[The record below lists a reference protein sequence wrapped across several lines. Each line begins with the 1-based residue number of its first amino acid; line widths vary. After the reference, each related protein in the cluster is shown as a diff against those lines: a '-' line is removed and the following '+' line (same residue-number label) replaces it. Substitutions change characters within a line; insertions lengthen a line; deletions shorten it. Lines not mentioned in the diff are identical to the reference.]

1 MANMRDDE
9 LLELQAQ
16 AAELA
21 AAKGADPGVLAS
33 QLAGAQTA
41 QMGKTLTDRYA
52 SMGARWLSDQVPT
65 KLDPVLIDRL
75 SRMGFRSERLDQVR
89 IHRGPKAQQAAG
101 ALSARA
107 FAVGESDIFFGQGEF
122 DPNTRGGLAVLAH
135 ELAHVAPP
143 DAGVG
148 AGGGVAPGLGGG
160 MPSSFQG
167 PVLNERKRGDEDA
180 AGAEAHEK
188 QAREAERRVFAQEDG
203 GGSPAMSAAPSSPA
217 APVKTDQDAKDERK
231 LDPAMLEAKVLQ
243 LISKWERQECERS
256 GVQPG

>member
-21 AAKGADPGVLAS
+21 AAQGADPAVLAS
-33 QLAGAQTA
+33 QLAGAQTE

-65 KLDPVLIDRL
+65 RLDPVLIDRL
-75 SRMGFRSERLDQVR
+75 ARMGFRSDRLDQVR

-122 DPNTRGGLAVLAH
+122 DPHTRGGLAVLAH

-148 AGGGVAPGLGGG
+148 AGGGIAPGMGGG

-180 AGAEAHEK
+180 SGAEAHER
-188 QAREAERRVFAQEDG
+188 QARDAERRVFAQDDG
-203 GGSPAMSAAPSSPA
+203 GGSPAMASGPA

-231 LDPAMLEAKVLQ
+231 IDPAVLEAKVLQ
-243 LISKWERQECERS
+243 LIGKWERLESERT